1 MNAAVLKELKD
12 ATNWIGGILVG
23 AGAILPLLTPQTL
36 TALGF
41 SGPWP
46 ARISIGAGL
55 LCIAYRK
62 PTPPSVPPTIPP
74 EKLP

>member
-1 MNAAVLKELKD
+1 MNQTIVKELKD
-12 ATNWIGGILVG
+12 ATNWIGGVLVS
-23 AGAILPLLTPQTL
+23 AGAILPLLTPATL
-36 TALGF
+36 AALGL

-62 PTPPSVPPTIPP
+62 PVSPTNLENPI
-74 EKLP
+74 EKP